1 MKTNIS
7 PLQARASGTFVKVI
21 IIGAVVIGIMFL
33 LYLVYQMFAKKRNT
47 PEWIEAQKKKPIS
60 SSDLKQATK
69 DLNLTK
75 DERDL
80 LWELGHKYTDIN
92 ILYLVQDAEKFDDIF
107 RQRYQ
112 DFLASNA
119 SARQISLLFL
129 LKDKMEKFYRQ
140 ELIITST
147 KNLEVGQTLQ
157 FADKAGVHCNATISD
172 NRLNEGLILSIPDN
186 LAKGQNRP
194 DTLSRVTF
202 AFTTKSGITY
212 ALTTRVVRYQ
222 QNSKN
227 EVEMLISHTNDV
239 KQLQRRQTDRVDVNE
254 NCYFAAVRVS
264 SDSAKKSD
272 VSYVPLQTK
281 YQGVLKDICSD
292 GCSVQAGLPIREG
305 QYIHLEFHLPKK
317 ADNIATGIIVS
328 TEKSD
333 SPGKFLLHIQF
344 VKIEAET
351 KNTILAM
358 VNKFI

>member
-1 MKTNIS
+1 MKSNIS
-7 PLQARASGTFVKVI
+7 PLQARASGEFINVI
-21 IIGAVVIGIMFL
+21 IIGVVIIAFMFL
-33 LYLVYQMFAKKRNT
+33 VYLVYQMFAKKRNT

-60 SSDLKQATK
+60 SRDLKQATK

-75 DERDL
+75 DEKEL
-80 LWELGHKYTDIN
+80 LWDIGHNYADAN
-92 ILYLVQDAEKFDDIF
+92 ILYIVQDADKFNDIF
-107 RQRYQ
+107 KQRYQ
-112 DFLASNA
+112 DFLAT
-119 SARQISLLFL
+119 SAAPRQISLLFA

-147 KNLEVGQTLQ
+147 KNIEAGQVLQ
-157 FADKAGVHCNATISD
+157 FADKAGIHCSATIAE
-172 NRLNEGLILSIPDN
+172 NRLSEGLILSIPDN

-202 AFTTKSGITY
+202 TFIKSGVTY

-222 QNSKN
+222 QNN
-227 EVEMLISHTNDV
+227 NREVEMLISHTNDV
-239 KQLQRRQTDRVDVNE
+239 KQLQRRQTDRVDLNVP
-254 NCYFAAVRVS
+254 CTFAAVRVS

-272 VSYVPLQTK
+272 VSYTPLQTK
-281 YQGVLKDICSD
+281 YQGILKDVSSD
-292 GCSVQAGLPIREG
+292 GCSLQAGLPIREG
-305 QYIHLEFHLPKK
+305 QYIHLEFNLPKK
-317 ADNIATGIIVS
+317 ADNISTGIIVS